1 MAKGDKGQETRR
13 GKVESGDSRL
23 STGDK
28 SKDRNGLRGEPQ
40 ENVAALHNLHF
51 DSIGT
56 FVGFLE
62 ARVRRHFFVIYLV
75 SVQAL
80 SACVVVVA
88 ALVFG
93 SRKSQ

>member
-1 MAKGDKGQETRR
+1 MAKGGRQGTGD
-13 GKVESGDSRL
+13 ESGDSRL
-23 STGDK
+23 RTGDK

-80 SACVVVVA
+80 SACVVVAA

>member
-1 MAKGDKGQETRR
+1 M
-13 GKVESGDSRL
+13 ESGDSRL
-23 STGDK
+23 TTGDK
-28 SKDRNGLRGEPQ
+28 SKDRNGLRGAPAAYGEPQ

-88 ALVFG
+88 ALSCLWF
-93 SRKSQ
+93 

>member
-1 MAKGDKGQETRR
+1 M
-13 GKVESGDSRL
+13 ESGDSRL
-23 STGDK
+23 TTGDK
-28 SKDRNGLRGEPQ
+28 SKDRNGLRGAPAAYGEPQ

-80 SACVVVVA
+80 SACLLLLWLLF
-88 ALVFG
+88 LVFG

>member
-23 STGDK
+23 TTGDK

-80 SACVVVVA
+80 FGCVVVVA